1 MDNKENITQE
11 DILSLID
18 DLEKVSSHEDSFTI
32 SANSLDTITL
42 SDQYDWGSF
51 QIQPLTTAQLAPLM
65 PSSIGITAGTAGH
78 NLSWNTTSN
87 GIYSWN
93 DSSTISPSLSVKGK
107 ADFEDDITI
116 KGRSLSKI
124 LDGIEQRLA
133 LLHPNEQLENKWEEL
148 KELGDRYRELEA
160 EIIARQAMFN
170 TLKN

>member
-42 SDQYDWGSF
+42 SDQYDWGSLS
-51 QIQPLTTAQLAPLM
+51 IQPLTTAQLAPLITSG
-65 PSSIGITAGTAGH
+65 PSPGQTLSINSGTYSNSIWA
-78 NLSWNTTSN
+78 TTNNSIN
-87 GIYSWN
+87 
-93 DSSTISPSLSVKGK
+93 SSLTVKGP
-107 ADFEDDITI
+107 AEFEDDITI
-116 KGRSLSKI
+116 KGKSLTES
-124 LDGIEQRLA
+124 LDAIERRLA
-133 LLHPNEQLENKWEEL
+133 ILKPNEQLENKWEEL
-148 KELGDRYRELEA
+148 KELGDKYRELEA

>member
-18 DLEKVSSHEDSFTI
+18 NLEKVSSQKDSLTI

-42 SDQYDWGSF
+42 SDNYDWGSLS
-51 QIQPLTTAQLAPLM
+51 IQPLTTAQLAPLIT
-65 PSSIGITAGTAGH
+65 SSMGTAGK
-78 NLSWNTTSN
+78 NLSWTNTNN
-87 GIYSWN
+87 GAYTWA
-93 DSSTISPSLSVKGK
+93 DTSSTISPSLSVKGK
-107 ADFEDDITI
+107 ADFEDDITL
-116 KGRSLSKI
+116 KGKSLSKI

-133 LLHPNEQLENKWEEL
+133 ILSVNTELESDWEEL

-160 EIIARQAMFN
+160 EIIAKQTMFN

>member
-1 MDNKENITQE
+1 
-11 DILSLID
+11 
-18 DLEKVSSHEDSFTI
+18 
-32 SANSLDTITL
+32 
-42 SDQYDWGSF
+42 
-51 QIQPLTTAQLAPLM
+51 M

-87 GIYSWN
+87 GIYSYG
-93 DSSTISPSLSVKGK
+93 DSSTISPLLSVKGK
-107 ADFEDDITI
+107 AEFEDDITI
-116 KGRSLSKI
+116 KGKSLSKI